1 MSDVLLNTIALDT
14 IVLAAQGISKA
25 YHTGPDEVVVWQ
37 DVNLQVSEGETISII
52 GASGSGKSTL
62 LNALGGLDAIDAGEV
77 VLAGHKIHSLAEA
90 KRTHLRNRDLGFVYQ
105 FHHLLPEFSAL
116 ENVMMPLLIR
126 GESAK
131 LAKTSALACLKQ
143 VGLEHR
149 AEHKPSELSGG
160 ERQRVAIARALVGK
174 PKVVLLDEPTGNLDQ
189 QTAQQ
194 VEDVLLELAN
204 TIGMAFVIVT
214 HDEELA
220 ARANRRYKLSDL
232 TLVELD

>member
-1 MSDVLLNTIALDT
+1 MSDT
-14 IVLAAQGISKA
+14 IVLNAKGLGKS
-25 YHTGPDEVVVWQ
+25 YRTGPDEVVVWR
-37 DVNLQVSEGETISII
+37 DVNLQVSAGETISII

-62 LNALGGLDAIDAGEV
+62 LNALGGLDAIDSGEV
-77 VLAGHKIHSLAEA
+77 VLAGHRIHSLAETE
-90 KRTHLRNRDLGFVYQ
+90 RTKLRNRDLGFVYQ

-126 GESAK
+126 GEKAK
-131 LAKTSALACLKQ
+131 LAKSRALTCLTQ
-143 VGLEHR
+143 VGLGPR

-160 ERQRVAIARALVGK
+160 ERQRVAIARALVGQ

-214 HDEELA
+214 HDEALA
-220 ARANRRYKLSDL
+220 GRANRHYKLSNL